1 MTKKAINKKRV
12 IKKMKSVN
20 SKPHWRKSRLKN
32 LLKRDFASRK
42 SEFGRR
48 AQFPESRSRNS
59 LRDRFRVPLQQWR
72 KLETRNQLAF
82 NQSSFNY
89 VRFWNVIWQYTYH
102 CYQHLIQF
110 LSENWYRKKRQSG
123 GGILLWSLKKA
134 TQFLKKFINAISSG
148 GGDYCSFFNLVKK
161 LIHVL

>member
-20 SKPHWRKSRLKN
+20 SKFHWRRSRLKN

-59 LRDRFRVPLQQWR
+59 LRDRFCPPPPAKAKDRDKTISHSFKVVWIMSGFEIKCNVTIHLPLLPTFNTIFKW
-72 KLETRNQLAF
+72 KLV
-82 NQSSFNY
+82 SK
-89 VRFWNVIWQYTYH
+89 
-102 CYQHLIQF
+102 
-110 LSENWYRKKRQSG
+110 KKRQSG
-123 GGILLWSLKKA
+123 SGILLWSLKKA

-148 GGDYCSFFNLVKK
+148 GEITVVVNHLN
-161 LIHVL
+161 